1 MVEALV
7 LVSANL
13 NSTPDAYNKMFERA
27 TEAGKAHGAA
37 AAAQVWGNDPY
48 QGPQRE
54 AARPRVLQIIEDNI
68 ARFRHFDGSVA
79 VRQLQ
84 SSDVPRS
91 KRLTEIMLRLWSSRA
106 RTTTSTPEPTTTS
119 GPRGF
124 RTLGISSS
132 PTRPIWSTSI
142 SRRSSIRPFWNSWV
156 SFERN
161 ITAPLSLR
169 FSLPFPSAYHSA
181 RKGR

>member
-1 MVEALV
+1 MRYTLLRLKCDRVCVIGTFDGAAYIAFDFTLEHPDMVEALV

-79 VRQLQ
+79 VRQLHHRTCRDP
-84 SSDVPRS
+84 SDSP
-91 KRLTEIMLRLWSSRA
+91 KFMLRLWSSRA

-119 GPRGF
+119 GPRD
-124 RTLGISSS
+124 S
-132 PTRPIWSTSI
+132 
-142 SRRSSIRPFWNSWV
+142 
-156 SFERN
+156 ER
-161 ITAPLSLR
+161 
-169 FSLPFPSAYHSA
+169 
-181 RKGR
+181 